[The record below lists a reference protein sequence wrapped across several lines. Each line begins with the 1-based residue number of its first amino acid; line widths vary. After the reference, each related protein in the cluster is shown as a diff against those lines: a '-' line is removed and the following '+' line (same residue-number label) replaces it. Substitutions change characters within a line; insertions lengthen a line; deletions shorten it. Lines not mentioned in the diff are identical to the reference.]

1 MKKPFTEKIK
11 EARKVKKISQEEMAK
26 ILNIPRSTYA
36 YKEKTNN
43 FSQNEITE
51 MCSFLEISLEDEEKP
66 YTPFGIINENEN
78 QLVFESPILRLPNQ
92 TDDSKQIFA
101 TNAEVK
107 NLKRIRLLG
116 EEKTARLLEFLE
128 KLENDEI

>member
-1 MKKPFTEKIK
+1 
-11 EARKVKKISQEEMAK
+11 
-26 ILNIPRSTYA
+26 
-36 YKEKTNN
+36 
-43 FSQNEITE
+43 
-51 MCSFLEISLEDEEKP
+51 MCSFLEILLDNEERP
-66 YTPFGIINENEN
+66 YTPFGFINKNEN

-101 TNAEVK
+101 TNAEVE

-116 EEKTARLLEFLE
+116 EEKTAKLLEFLE

>member
-1 MKKPFTEKIK
+1 MKKSFTEKIK

-36 YKEKTNN
+36 YKEKTKS
-43 FSQNEITE
+43 FSQYEITE
-51 MCSFLEISLEDEEKP
+51 MCSFLEILLDNEERP
-66 YTPFGIINENEN
+66 YTPFGFINKNEN

-101 TNAEVK
+101 TNAEVE

-116 EEKTARLLEFLE
+116 EEKTAKLLEFLE